1 MQQTMHPDASSNGWI
16 NPKLSQLDTTK
27 VLSLPIHP
35 IASEYLP
42 RILNSQVYDAAI
54 ETQLSYA
61 ANLSSYLENQVYL
74 KREDTQAV
82 FSFKIRGAYNQIAK
96 LPQHL
101 KDNGVVTCS
110 AGNHAQGVALSAE
123 KLGID
128 AIIVMPLAT
137 PDIKVNAVRRFGGST
152 VTIKLHGKNYDE
164 AAAEAKRL
172 VEEKKSTLIHPF
184 DDVDVIAGQG
194 TIAMEILK
202 KLSGRALDAVFV
214 CVGGGGVTIRHS
226 SICQSSSP

>member
-152 VTIKLHGKNYDE
+152 VAIK
-164 AAAEAKRL
+164 
-172 VEEKKSTLIHPF
+172 LIHPF